1 MKKYMVL
8 TLLML
13 IIGSIG
19 ALDTE
24 SYGFIDHLLRL
35 SGPAGPELFE
45 DGVIFTI
52 SSRYRRVGIAFAH
65 EGFSGIHW
73 FRKLLSNR
81 NEAPPPPPGSKAVP
95 DIYQDSGILFY
106 AQEIPKNLRELEY
119 RLIIDG
125 LWTTD
130 PLNPLRRQ
138 DEKSGQL
145 RSVIPLPEPKKS
157 DAPREEP
164 PGSFRFAYRAPP
176 GEIITVAGSFNGW
189 DPFMY
194 ELRET
199 TPGNYSLVLPLPPGT
214 YHYVFYHRGEQFQDP
229 NNYNRVYTREGK
241 PASEMVVRGAPRQ

>member
-8 TLLML
+8 TLLIV
-13 IIGSIG
+13 IIGTIG

-24 SYGFIDHLLRL
+24 SYQFVDHLLRM

-52 SSRYRRVGIAFAH
+52 SSAYRRVGVAFAY
-65 EGFSGIHW
+65 EGFSKIHW

-81 NEAPPPPPGSKAVP
+81 NEAPPPPEGSKVVP

-106 AQEIPKNLRELEY
+106 AQEIPKNLEELEY
-119 RLIIDG
+119 RLVIDG
-125 LWTTD
+125 LWTAD

-138 DEKSGQL
+138 DEPSGQL
-145 RSVIPLPEPKKS
+145 RSVIPLPRQKTPAAAGEPAS
-157 DAPREEP
+157 P
-164 PGSFRFAYRAPP
+164 PGHFRFTYRAPP
-176 GEIITVAGSFNGW
+176 GETVTVAGNFNGW

-199 TPGNYSLVLPLPPGT
+199 APGLYSLVLPLPPGT
-214 YHYVFYHRGEQFQDP
+214 YHYVFYHRGERFEDP
-229 NNYNRVYTREGK
+229 NNFNRIYTRDGK
-241 PASEMVVRGAPRQ
+241 SASEAVVR